1 MFSSVFRPL
10 QDFLKSDAPTRA
22 QAAGALRT
30 LFALAF
36 VGQAGLAVVSWG
48 VLLVTF
54 DPKPS
59 ASPLMAQVL
68 VGMAGLELP
77 LALAL
82 AALSAR
88 SGKQAGAMSAT
99 LLQGILLA
107 APLWLALFAWLVGSP
122 ARYLMLLLGLA
133 ALYYALGL
141 LFVGRHAAQAT
152 VKDAQV
158 AKTVSSE

>member
-1 MFSSVFRPL
+1 MFRTL
-10 QDFLKSDAPTRA
+10 QDFLRSDAPSRA

-36 VGQAGLAVVSWG
+36 AAQAGLALVSWG
-48 VLLVTF
+48 VLAAVWE
-54 DPKPS
+54 PEPA
-59 ASPLMAQVL
+59 ASPLMAQTL
-68 VGMAGLELP
+68 VGLAGLELP

-88 SGKQAGAMSAT
+88 SGKQVGALSAT
-99 LLQGILLA
+99 LLQGVLLA

-122 ARYLMLLLGLA
+122 ARYLILLLALA

-141 LFVGRHAAQAT
+141 LLVGRHAAQAT
-152 VKDAQV
+152 VKDAQA
-158 AKTVSSE
+158 AKPVSLK